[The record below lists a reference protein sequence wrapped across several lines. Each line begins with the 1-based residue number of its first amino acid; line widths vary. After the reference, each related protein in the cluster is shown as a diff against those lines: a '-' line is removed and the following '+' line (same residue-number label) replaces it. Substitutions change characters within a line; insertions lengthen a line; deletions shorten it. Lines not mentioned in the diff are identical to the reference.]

1 MKTIPVEQINAM
13 PALVLFEILTALIL
27 LTVGLLIVNRKMK
40 INDRKKLVA
49 SGMVGILTGLVMVG
63 VFFGVTATVTG
74 MNETKLHEAVTSAG
88 ENFNDEQISKLSKEG
103 VLVVNDNKMVSFSDE
118 GNGYNLTVL
127 DLSANKKEQTDEDKK
142 REQQIKDNDF

>member
-13 PALVLFEILTALIL
+13 PALIVFEILTALIL
-27 LTVGLLIVNRKMK
+27 LTVGILMVNKKMK

-49 SGMVGILTGLVMVG
+49 SGMVGVLTGLVMVG
-63 VFFGVTATVTG
+63 VFFGVTATVSS
-74 MNETKLHEAVTSAG
+74 MNEAKLHDAVTSAG
-88 ENFNDEQISKLSKEG
+88 ENFNDEQITKLSKEG

-118 GNGYNLTVL
+118 GKGYNLTVL
-127 DLSANKKEQTDEDKK
+127 DLSANQKEQTDEEKK